1 MKKVLVLL
9 GLVSVG
15 FARVEVIDPMKDRKG
30 FEVSLFVGVSDYK
43 ARALKT
49 SALVGFS
56 VDSRVKYPFLV
67 GGGVNVGWTSDLS
80 VSNPHARLKVRF
92 PLVDRLKLD
101 PYITVGAGYAHNDK
115 TDKKKLMGQIGAG
128 LSVLYFFPSLHVGL
142 AVGANAYSDSRFN
155 QFYVGGVVGF

>member
-1 MKKVLVLL
+1 MRKALVLL

-15 FARVEVIDPMKDRKG
+15 FAQVEVIDPMKDRKG

-43 ARALKT
+43 AEALKT

-67 GGGVNVGWTSDLS
+67 GGGVNVGWTSDLF
-80 VSNPHARLKVRF
+80 VANPHTRFKARV
-92 PLVDRLKLD
+92 PLMDRLKLD
-101 PYITVGAGYAHNDK
+101 PYITAGVGYARNDK
-115 TDKKKLMGQIGAG
+115 TDREKLMGQIGVG